1 MKTVLDL
8 ISEFGA
14 LNDTKLRSG
23 GSLPPED
30 EGRWAE
36 LKTFYELMMSREG
49 LPLPQ
54 EAPRFSAGDIRER
67 LGDRER
73 IRVPVE
79 TPIVFEHQ
87 SRFHTAR
94 VVNLS
99 RGGVFVASEILVDA
113 GSLLTLYL
121 AGIGGDEED
130 LLEATGEVVWCT
142 KRGVPE
148 ADLPRGMGI
157 RFVDFPEAAM
167 ERLDSYVVDTIAK
180 RISALW

>member
-54 EAPRFSAGDIRER
+54 ETPRFSAGDIRER

-87 SRFHTAR
+87 
-94 VVNLS
+94 S

-130 LLEATGEVVWCT
+130 LLEATGEVVWRT